1 MQCCTQGLEEVQDR
15 FADVMTIRYE
25 AVASTPAVSQ
35 CQNVYRVKI
44 ARAEFMHPSGQ
55 CCALCR
61 NMKMKSGTERELTQS
76 TVYMLPGKH
85 RRDTPCA
92 HSAGF
97 VLIAIRH
104 A

>member
-1 MQCCTQGLEEVQDR
+1 MQGREEVQDR

-35 CQNVYRVKI
+35 SQNVYKVKI
-44 ARAEFMHPSGQ
+44 ARAEFTDPSGK

-61 NMKMKSGTERELTQS
+61 NVKKNMLT
-76 TVYMLPGKH
+76 GKH
-85 RRDTPCA
+85 RRDSASA
-92 HSAGF
+92 HTAGF